1 MTINY
6 FLLVN
11 GDSIIGPG
19 SQPATQPQTQVIT
32 DPTTGEVTSTTTV
45 DVPLPLPANCIACT
59 QVQAETWQ
67 TLEIVAGVIQA
78 IPAAAL
84 LLSAQRAQNALNYAS
99 YLQAIQGPVSYTS
112 KGGITTQYQADPG
125 SVANLQSTI
134 LGFQLAQATPSG
146 FYWVA
151 LDNTQVPF
159 EYADLLGLAQ
169 AMALPGAAAFAKRQ
183 SLKAQVAAADLS
195 TVSTIIW

>member
-1 MTINY
+1 MQLFSVLSY
-6 FLLVN
+6 LYPE
-11 GDSIIGPG
+11 IIWGPQSADCLIMDG
-19 SQPATQPQTQVIT
+19 NIKVWNTAKLGPQPTQAQ
-32 DPTTGEVTSTTTV
+32 
-45 DVPLPLPANCIACT
+45 
-59 QVQAETWQ
+59 
-67 TLEIVAGVIQA
+67 LEAA
-78 IPAAAL
+78 WPAAQLQSLQA
-84 LLSAQRAQNALNYAS
+84 AQNALNYAS

-112 KGGITTQYQADPG
+112 KGGVTTQYQADPD

-169 AMALPGAAAFAKRQ
+169 AMALPGAAAFAKWQ

-195 TVSTIIW
+195 TVSSIVW

>member
-1 MTINY
+1 MTTNY
-6 FLLVN
+6 FLLL
-11 GDSIIGPG
+11 DSSENIIGPG
-19 SQPATQPQTQVIT
+19 SQPATDPIT
-32 DPTTGEVTSTTTV
+32 RAD
-45 DVPLPLPANCIACT
+45 LPLPANCIACT
-59 QVQAETWQ
+59 QTQAETWQ
-67 TLEIVAGVIQA
+67 TLQVIGGEIQA
-78 IPAAAL
+78 IPSAAL
-84 LLSAQRAQNALNYAS
+84 LAAAQAKQNALNYAS

-134 LGFQLAQATPSG
+134 LGFQLTQATPSG

-151 LDNTQVPF
+151 LDNSHTPF

-169 AMALPGAAAFAKRQ
+169 AMVLPGAAAFAKWQ

-195 TVSTIIW
+195 TVSSIAW

>member
-1 MTINY
+1 MIYRMSFDPNGVGCGGHSYLDDNAT
-6 FLLVN
+6 LATGQVTCTQEQAQSPSQWCLVN
-11 GDSIIGPG
+11 G
-19 SQPATQPQTQVIT
+19 AIT
-32 DPTTGEVTSTTTV
+32 EY
-45 DVPLPLPANCIACT
+45 LPSL
-59 QVQAETWQ
+59 QA
-67 TLEIVAGVIQA
+67 
-78 IPAAAL
+78 
-84 LLSAQRAQNALNYAS
+84 AQNALNYTS
-99 YLQAIQGPVSYTS
+99 YLAAIQGPVSYTS
-112 KGGITTQYQADPG
+112 KGGVTTQYQADPD
-125 SVANLQSTI
+125 SRAELRDSI

-169 AMALPGAAAFAKRQ
+169 AMVLPGAAAFAKRQ

>member
-1 MTINY
+1 MQLY
-6 FLLVN
+6 SVLSYLFPK
-11 GDSIIGPG
+11 IIWGPQSTDCLIMDG
-19 SQPATQPQTQVIT
+19 NIKVWNTAKLGPQPTQAQ
-32 DPTTGEVTSTTTV
+32 
-45 DVPLPLPANCIACT
+45 
-59 QVQAETWQ
+59 
-67 TLEIVAGVIQA
+67 LEAA
-78 IPAAAL
+78 WPAAQLQSLQA
-84 LLSAQRAQNALNYAS
+84 AQNALNYAS

-134 LGFQLAQATPSG
+134 LGFQLTQATPSG

-169 AMALPGAAAFAKRQ
+169 AMALPGAAAFAKWQ

-195 TVSTIIW
+195 TVSSIVW

>member
-1 MTINY
+1 MDMFKAIMYLFPTATASDFRVLCGISGVQTITKWNTTK
-6 FLLVN
+6 L
-11 GDSIIGPG
+11 GP
-19 SQPATQPQTQVIT
+19 QPTQAQ
-32 DPTTGEVTSTTTV
+32 
-45 DVPLPLPANCIACT
+45 
-59 QVQAETWQ
+59 
-67 TLEIVAGVIQA
+67 LEAA
-78 IPAAAL
+78 WPAAQLQAL
-84 LLSAQRAQNALNYAS
+84 QAAQNALNYAS

-134 LGFQLAQATPSG
+134 LGFQLTQATPSG

-169 AMALPGAAAFAKRQ
+169 AMALPGAAAFAKWQ

-195 TVSTIIW
+195 TVSSIVW

>member
-1 MTINY
+1 MQLFSVLSY
-6 FLLVN
+6 LYPE
-11 GDSIIGPG
+11 IIWGPQSADCLIMDG
-19 SQPATQPQTQVIT
+19 NIKVWNTAKLGTQPTQTQ
-32 DPTTGEVTSTTTV
+32 
-45 DVPLPLPANCIACT
+45 
-59 QVQAETWQ
+59 
-67 TLEIVAGVIQA
+67 LEAA
-78 IPAAAL
+78 WPAAQLQAL
-84 LLSAQRAQNALNYAS
+84 QAAQNALNYAS
-99 YLQAIQGPVSYTS
+99 YLAAIQGPVTYTS

-134 LGFQLAQATPSG
+134 LGFQLAQATPAG

-195 TVSTIIW
+195 TVSSIVW